1 MARTLIG
8 GDLYALPV
16 LVRTPGAV
24 ELTAGAGRGR
34 EQDLLRRRRRGE
46 HWQDRC
52 PQLVADPARFV
63 DDQYRRDDAPSVR
76 GRSPDRAATS
86 SPRRRRARSGLPR
99 ETGAMMITTEYGMLC
114 LKSVVSLTACG
125 PGQGCASFRMP
136 ALMRSSHR
144 RHDRGRCEK
153 LSECFSRLGKGFS
166 RLRCRISLSNRS
178 HSSSGQSDH

>member
-46 HWQDRC
+46 HWRDRC

-63 DDQYRRDDAPSVR
+63 DDQHRRDDALQSAADRLTERRLHHRAGAAR
-76 GRSPDRAATS
+76 GA
-86 SPRRRRARSGLPR
+86 GCLEKR
-99 ETGAMMITTEYGMLC
+99 E
-114 LKSVVSLTACG
+114 
-125 PGQGCASFRMP
+125 P
-136 ALMRSSHR
+136 
-144 RHDRGRCEK
+144 
-153 LSECFSRLGKGFS
+153 
-166 RLRCRISLSNRS
+166 
-178 HSSSGQSDH
+178 